1 MLNVCIDTIGNL
13 KHLNEEILEQLG
25 KQVVSFDLIFDVGYF
40 VASSRRICFVN
51 TDNIKMELTRLR
63 DSGKSLWCEGKSL
76 RGRETI
82 CFDDDDDESTPCAKQ
97 TKLEEKSDAYEAKVK
112 KS

>member
-25 KQVVSFDLIFDVGYF
+25 KQVVSFDLTFDVGYF
-40 VASSRRICFVN
+40 VASSCRICFVN
-51 TDNIKMELTRLR
+51 TDNIKMELTQLR
-63 DSGKSLWCEGKSL
+63 DSGKSLWCEGKGL

-82 CFDDDDDESTPCAKQ
+82 CLDDDESTPC
-97 TKLEEKSDAYEAKVK
+97 TK
-112 KS
+112 